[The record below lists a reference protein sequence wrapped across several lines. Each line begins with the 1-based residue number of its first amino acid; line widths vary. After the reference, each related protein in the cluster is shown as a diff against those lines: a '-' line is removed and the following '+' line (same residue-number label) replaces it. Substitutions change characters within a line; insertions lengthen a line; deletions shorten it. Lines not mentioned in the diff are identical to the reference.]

1 MGIQSNFDMSALRR
15 YAYEQK
21 DKFVEA
27 ALEAYRL
34 ACIQMV
40 DRAKQTN
47 TYQDQTHKLRSSIG
61 CVLYHNGVEVFNYF
75 ESTGGEK
82 GGEGVQQGIAYA
94 RSIAEQQGNKTIVA
108 VVVAG
113 AEYALY
119 VEAGHNM
126 KKKDGTKIYVTGQ
139 DVLTGSTRQFS
150 SDLKVEFDN
159 VKNAFKEHVKGKFDL

>member
-15 YAYEQK
+15 YAYKQK

-27 ALEAYRL
+27 ALEAYKL
-34 ACIQMV
+34 ACIKMV
-40 DRAKQTN
+40 DRAKQTK

-61 CVLYHNGVEVFNYF
+61 CVLYHNGVEVYNYF

-82 GGEGVQQGIAYA
+82 GGEGVQQGLAYA
-94 RSIAEQQGNKTIVA
+94 KSVAEQQGDKTIVA

-113 AEYALY
+113 ADYALY
-119 VEAGHNM
+119 VESKG
-126 KKKDGTKIYVTGQ
+126 Y

-159 VKNAFKEHVKGKFDL
+159 VKNAFKEHVKGKLDL